1 MNVQYQYDFFQH
13 VPSIVVSLLNY
24 LIFGLIIYSLYKR
37 KKDKITLWKVILIAF
52 IGGILFSI
60 NLNIFHSFIQIPI
73 LPIGVW
79 LLYWICK
86 KRFGKIGWEKYR
98 SFAWAGFYIKFIF
111 IFTSFLI
118 YPIDLLIYPKDELKT
133 FISEIKQPKIIR
145 TIPKVSDVE
154 LENSK
159 LFQSVDTFKINELF
173 KDEKWY
179 AGTFQ
184 YETKMKPIERFPYI
198 LVGTKPKFGSNLKT
212 IIYIE
217 KDGKGIFITTKYKH
231 YYFRS
236 DTNIISPVKGGNNHV
251 KK

>member
-1 MNVQYQYDFFQH
+1 MNVQYHYDFFQH
-13 VPSIVVSLLNY
+13 VPTIVVSLLNY
-24 LIFGLIIYSLYKR
+24 LLFGLIIYSIYKR
-37 KKDKITLWKVILIAF
+37 KKEKIALWKAILIAI

-79 LLYWICK
+79 LLYWFYK
-86 KRFGKIGWEKYR
+86 NRFGKVGWEKYR

-111 IFTSFLI
+111 IFTSFLV
-118 YPIDLLIYPKDELKT
+118 YPIDLLIYPKDELET
-133 FISEIKQPKIIR
+133 FITDVKQPRIIR
-145 TIPKVSDVE
+145 TIPKVSEVN
-154 LENSK
+154 LEKSK
-159 LFQSVDTFKINELF
+159 LINSVETFKISELY

-184 YETKMKPIERFPYI
+184 SETKMKPIERFPYI
-198 LVGTKPKFGSNLKT
+198 MVGTKPKFGSNVKS

-217 KDGKGIFITTKYKH
+217 KDGKGIFITTKDKH

-236 DTNIISPVKGGNNHV
+236 DTNIISPAKGENNHV

>member
-24 LIFGLIIYSLYKR
+24 LVFGLIIYSLYKR
-37 KKDKITLWKVILIAF
+37 KKEKTTLWKAIIVAF
-52 IGGILFSI
+52 IGGIHFSI
-60 NLNIFHSFIQIPI
+60 NLNIFYSFIQIPI

-79 LLYWICK
+79 LLKLVCK
-86 KRFGKIGWEKYR
+86 NRFGKVGWGKYR

-118 YPIDLLIYPKDELKT
+118 YPIDLLLYPKDELKT
-133 FISEIKQPKIIR
+133 FITEVEHPRIIR
-145 TIPKVSDVE
+145 TIPKVSEVE

-159 LFQSVDTFKINELF
+159 LVHSVDTFKMNELF
-173 KDEKWY
+173 KDEKWF

-184 YETKMKPIERFPYI
+184 SESKMKPIERFPYI
-198 LVGTKPKFGSNLKT
+198 LLGTKPKFGSNLKT

-217 KDGKGIFITTKYKH
+217 KDGKGIFITTKNKH

-251 KK
+251 EK

>member
-1 MNVQYQYDFFQH
+1 MNVQYQYDFYQH

-24 LIFGLIIYSLYKR
+24 LIFGLIIYSLYKS
-37 KKDKITLWKVILIAF
+37 KKEKIILWKVIVIAF
-52 IGGILFSI
+52 IGGIIFSF

-79 LLYWICK
+79 LLYWFCRN
-86 KRFGKIGWEKYR
+86 RFGKVGWEKYR

-133 FISEIKQPKIIR
+133 FISAIKKPQIIR
-145 TIPKVSDVE
+145 TIPKVSEVE

-159 LFQSVDTFKINELF
+159 LFQSVDTFKVIELF
-173 KDEKWY
+173 KDQKWY

-184 YETKMKPIERFPYI
+184 SETKMKPIERFPYI
-198 LVGTKPKFGSNLKT
+198 LVGTKPKFGSNVKA

-217 KDGKGIFITTKYKH
+217 KDGKGIFITTKDKH